1 MGPPLGMVRR
11 CHGDVGMA
19 YHPIGATMKFSSYNW
34 PHKGECGWVIGPF
47 FGRTLYITIR
57 RWSDK

>member
-1 MGPPLGMVRR
+1 MVRR

-34 PHKGECGWVIGPF
+34 PERGKRGWVIGPF
-47 FGRTLYITIR
+47 CGRTLYITIR
-57 RWSDK
+57 RWPDK